1 MCHIVKHRRT
11 LLNNVALIKVFE
23 YEYIEHYN
31 QVSLS
36 CQRQYHTFSLT
47 EVITLSIF
55 FHKYVNNINKI
66 KLAKFGDLKKEREKR
81 DIFYLSWNHEA
92 SKCVFYFRV
101 IQVYG
106 TFRCLKLYCRFRY
119 PASVSIFATSIA
131 TFRTCAIMS
140 ENCRF

>member
-11 LLNNVALIKVFE
+11 LLNNVALVNVLE

-66 KLAKFGDLKKEREKR
+66 KLAKFGDLKKEKEKR

-92 SKCVFYFRV
+92 SKCVLFSGDPSLWD
-101 IQVYG
+101 ISI
-106 TFRCLKLYCRFRY
+106 CLTLYCRFHY
-119 PASVSIFATSIA
+119 LASVSIFATSIA

>member
-11 LLNNVALIKVFE
+11 LLNNVALVNVFE

-106 TFRCLKLYCRFRY
+106 TFRYVLLCIVFPLSCFCKY
-119 PASVSIFATSIA
+119 FATSIA